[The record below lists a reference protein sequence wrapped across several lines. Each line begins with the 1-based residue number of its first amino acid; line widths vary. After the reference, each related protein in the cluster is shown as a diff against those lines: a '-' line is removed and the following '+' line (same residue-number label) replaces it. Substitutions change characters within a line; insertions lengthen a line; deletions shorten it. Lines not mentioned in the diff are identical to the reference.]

1 MVMKYATS
9 SSRRARG
16 MTLIEVSLAVA
27 ILAMIGAVTWG
38 SIARS
43 FDAYET
49 VKDIDGRYHNV
60 RVAMNRMARELSMA
74 YLTARRRHRGRERI
88 VEQVFKYE
96 DSSPLPVL
104 HFSAF
109 AHQVFLKDA
118 KESDQA
124 EISYFG
130 ENDPDDSQVLN
141 LMRREAPRIDAD
153 WDEGGRAYVLAED
166 VKEFSLRFFD
176 PRKDD
181 WTDEWDTENSEFRGR
196 LPTLVEISLTVLDE
210 DGKDLKFVTKTR
222 VNLTQELG
230 TL

>member
-1 MVMKYATS
+1 
-9 SSRRARG
+9 

-27 ILAMIGAVTWG
+27 ILAVIAALTWG

-43 FDAYET
+43 FDAYEM
-49 VKDIDGRYHNV
+49 VKDIDGRYHNI

-74 YLTARRRHRGRERI
+74 YLTSRRRHRGQER
-88 VEQVFKYE
+88 VVTQVFKYE

-104 HFSAF
+104 HFSSF
-109 AHQVFLKDA
+109 SHQSFLKDE
-118 KESDQA
+118 KSSDQA

-130 ENDPDDSQVLN
+130 EDDPDESGVVN
-141 LMRREAPRIDAD
+141 LMRRESPRIDSD

-166 VKEFSLRFFD
+166 IKEFELRFFD

-181 WTDEWDTENSEFRGR
+181 WTDEWDTENAEFAGR
-196 LPTLVEISLTVLDE
+196 LPTLVEIRMTVEDE
-210 DGKDLKFVTKTR
+210 DGTELKFVTKTR
-222 VNLTQELG
+222 VNLTRELG